1 MQAENGGAWPPG
13 GDGAMS
19 EGELLV
25 ASEGAVL
32 RLTINRPEKR
42 NALSRA
48 LLAELRAAF
57 DGHAEAEDLRLAV
70 LSGSGIKCFAAGGDL
85 RELSALRTRDEA
97 ARMAREAKAALDA
110 VRRFP
115 LPVVAALNGDALGGG
130 AELALACDFRVAA
143 AGARL
148 GFLQGRLNITT
159 AWGGAVDLLRTVG
172 RAKALA
178 MLCSAELVGAEKAL
192 EIGLFDRVA
201 EKGESLEAAVEAFV
215 APMLGQAPQ
224 VLRAFKRLALE
235 AFAGAPKAELD
246 ALETRLF
253 SAAWVHQD
261 HWDAAAKIL
270 SRER

>member
-1 MQAENGGAWPPG
+1 
-13 GDGAMS
+13 MS
-19 EGELLV
+19 GGELLV
-25 ASEGAVL
+25 AREGPLL

-48 LLAELRAAF
+48 LLEALRAALE
-57 DGHAEAEDLRLAV
+57 GHAEAEELRLAV
-70 LSGSGIKCFAAGGDL
+70 LTGSGGDCFAAGGDL
-85 RELSALRTRDEA
+85 HELEALRTREQA
-97 ARMAREAKAALDA
+97 AEMATEAKAALDA

-159 AWGGAVDLLRTVG
+159 AWGGALDLFRTVG
-172 RAKALA
+172 RSKGLALLCTARRVDGEEARA
-178 MLCSAELVGAEKAL
+178 M
-192 EIGLFDRVA
+192 GLFDRVA
-201 EKGESLEAAVEAFV
+201 GEGESLEEVLEAFV

-235 AFAGAPKAELD
+235 AFAGHPRAELD

-253 SAAWVHQD
+253 SEVWVHQD

-270 SRER
+270 SSER

>member
-1 MQAENGGAWPPG
+1 MSGRELVVVR
-13 GDGAMS
+13 DGP
-19 EGELLV
+19 L
-25 ASEGAVL
+25 L

-48 LLAELRAAF
+48 LLEELRGAF
-57 DGHAEAEDLRLAV
+57 EDHAEVEDLRLAV
-70 LSGSGIKCFAAGGDL
+70 LTGAGDKSFAAGGDL
-85 RELSALRTRDEA
+85 RELEALRTREQA
-97 ARMAREAKAALDA
+97 AEMATEAKAALDA

-159 AWGGAVDLLRTVG
+159 AWGGALDLFRTVG
-172 RAKALA
+172 RTKGLALLCTAERVGGEEARA
-178 MLCSAELVGAEKAL
+178 M
-192 EIGLFDRVA
+192 GLFDRVA
-201 EKGESLEAAVEAFV
+201 GQDESLHEVLEAFV
-215 APMLGQAPQ
+215 APIVGQAPQ

-235 AFAGAPKAELD
+235 AFAAAPRAELD

-253 SAAWVHQD
+253 SEAWVHQD
-261 HWDAAAKIL
+261 HWDAARKIL
-270 SRER
+270 TSER